1 MATAIRNIQ
10 RAKQEDID
18 VLERC
23 GVAMVHES
31 QGQTGLLASNLRP
44 IYRPVKIAG
53 SAITCQ
59 VTPGD
64 NWMMHVAAELSQPG
78 DILVVAPSSPA
89 ENGYFGDLMGSSL
102 RIRGVRGL
110 VIDAGVRD
118 IARLTTNG
126 FPVWSKV
133 VFSQGTVKETLG
145 DVNYP
150 LQCGGQLICPGDV
163 IVADD
168 DGVVVVRRDQAAVVA
183 KKAAEKEAFENEVH
197 QRLLAGELTL
207 DILKMRERLAAK
219 GFRYIDTEDDI

>member
-1 MATAIRNIQ
+1 MATAVRNIQ
-10 RAKQEDID
+10 RANQKDIE

-31 QGQTGLLASNLRP
+31 QGQTGLLASHLRP

-64 NWMMHVAAELSQPG
+64 NWMIHVAAELAQPG

-89 ENGYFGDLMGSSL
+89 ENGYFGDLMASLL

-118 IARLTTNG
+118 VALLTARG

-133 VFSQGTVKETLG
+133 IFSQGTVKETLG
-145 DVNYP
+145 NVNHP
-150 LQCGGQLICPGDV
+150 LQCAGQLINPGDV

-183 KKAAEKEAFENEVH
+183 KKAAEKEAYENELY
-197 QRLLAGELTL
+197 QRLLAGESTL

-219 GFRYIDTEDDI
+219 GFRYVDTEDDI